1 MLKNLFFLIT
11 AIIFSIS
18 SKAQDVPKIN
28 FMDIE
33 DAVIKPGGDYYYPNL
48 LERYNSFD
56 STLTVID
63 YTYIYYGFAF
73 QKDYLVNQ
81 PGEEKMN
88 QLMEKGLYEEAIAEC
103 TAILAKN
110 PVSLEANNA
119 MAYAMFQLKKTESEY
134 EPYRNRYK
142 TFVDIIV
149 KSGDGKDPLTSFKV
163 IYVADEYNIMF
174 SHFEIPEIIYRHQ
187 LVNAG
192 YDYFKIKPSPLYKSQ
207 DIYFEIPEKL
217 NNIHKQRAIEKA
229 KKKAA
234 ATQAQ

>member
-1 MLKNLFFLIT
+1 MLKNSLFLIT
-11 AIIFSIS
+11 GLLFSLFV
-18 SKAQDVPKIN
+18 KAQDITPIN
-28 FMDIE
+28 FLDIE
-33 DAVIKPGGDYYYPNL
+33 DEVTNTEGQFFYPKL

-56 STLTVID
+56 PTLTTKD
-63 YTYIYYGFAF
+63 YAHIYYGFAF

-81 PGEEKMN
+81 PSEEKMN
-88 QLMEKGLYEEAIAEC
+88 QLMDQGKFEEAIAEC
-103 TAILAKN
+103 KLILSKN

-119 MAYAMFQLKKTESEY
+119 IAYAMFQLKKPESEY
-134 EPYRNRYK
+134 EGYRNRYK

-149 KSGDGKDPLTSFKV
+149 KSGDGKDPLTSFKI

-174 SHFEIPEIIYRHQ
+174 SHFEIPEVVFRHQ

-192 YDYFKIKPSPLYKSQ
+192 YDYFKVKPSTLYKSQ

-229 KKKAA
+229 RKKAA
-234 ATQAQ
+234 AQAAK

>member
-1 MLKNLFFLIT
+1 MLKNSLLLIT
-11 AIIFSIS
+11 GLLFSLFI
-18 SKAQDVPKIN
+18 KAQNIPSIN
-28 FMDIE
+28 FLDIE
-33 DAVIKPGGDYYYPNL
+33 DAVTNVDGEYYYPKL
-48 LERYNSFD
+48 LERYIAFD
-56 STLTVID
+56 PTLTVKD

-81 PGEEKMN
+81 PGETLMN
-88 QLMEKGLYEEAIAEC
+88 ELMEKGKYEEAITEC
-103 TAILAKN
+103 KNILAKN

-119 MAYAMFQLKKTESEY
+119 IAYAMFQLKKPENEY

-174 SHFEIPEIIYRHQ
+174 SHFEIPEIVYRHQ

-192 YDYFKIKPSPLYKSQ
+192 YDYFKIKPSASYKSQ

-234 ATQAQ
+234 AEQSK

>member
-1 MLKNLFFLIT
+1 MHKKSLFLILGLL
-11 AIIFSIS
+11 FSFLI
-18 SKAQDVPKIN
+18 KAQDIPTIN
-28 FMDIE
+28 FLDIE
-33 DAVIKPGGDYYYPNL
+33 DAVIDPNGEHYYPKL

-56 STLTVID
+56 STLTVTD
-63 YTYIYYGFAF
+63 YVYIYYGFAF
-73 QKDYLVNQ
+73 QPNYLVNQ

-88 QLMEKGLYEEAIAEC
+88 QLMEKGQYEAAIAEC
-103 TAILAKN
+103 QTILAKN

-119 MAYAMFQLKKTESEY
+119 IAYAMFQLNKPESEY

-149 KSGDGKDPLTSFKV
+149 KSGDGKDPMTSFKV

-174 SHFEIPEIIYRHQ
+174 SHFEIPEIVYRHQ

-192 YDYFKIKPSPLYKSQ
+192 YDYFKIKPSTLYKSQ

-234 ATQAQ
+234 AAQAQ

>member
-1 MLKNLFFLIT
+1 MLKNLLFLIT
-11 AIIFSIS
+11 GVLFSLFA
-18 SKAQDVPKIN
+18 KAQDIPPIN
-28 FMDIE
+28 FLDIE
-33 DAVIKPGGDYYYPNL
+33 DAVINPEGEYYYPKL
-48 LERYNSFD
+48 LDRYNSFD
-56 STLTVID
+56 STLTTKDFV
-63 YTYIYYGFAF
+63 YIYYGFAF

-88 QLMEKGLYEEAIAEC
+88 QLMEKGQYEDAIAEC
-103 TAILAKN
+103 KAILAKN

-119 MAYAMFQLKKTESEY
+119 IAYAMFQLKQPESEY

-149 KSGDGKDPLTSFKV
+149 KSGDGKEPQTSFKV

-174 SHFEIPEIIYRHQ
+174 SHFEIPEVVYRHQ

-207 DIYFEIPEKL
+207 NIYFEIPEKL

-234 ATQAQ
+234 ATQPQ